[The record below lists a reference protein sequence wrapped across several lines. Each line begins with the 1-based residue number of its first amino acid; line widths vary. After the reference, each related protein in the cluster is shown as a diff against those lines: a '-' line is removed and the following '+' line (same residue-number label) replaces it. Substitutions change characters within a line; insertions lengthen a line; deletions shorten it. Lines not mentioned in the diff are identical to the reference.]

1 MQRVLNLIDHFRI
14 RKLMGSERNSFNS
27 AKHDL
32 KYRLVSFLFWVIL
45 IPLKILDLFG
55 VFTLI
60 DLVRSIVLKTRS
72 LQEVEL
78 VEIEKIF
85 AHSLDY
91 KKIRIR
97 EGSFLAKLGARSV
110 GKKHLAFVLF
120 RTVNFSRKIDQKNAD
135 DMAWLIHELTHVI
148 QFEYIGIQYI
158 VEALRAQNNEG
169 YDYQGEQGLRS
180 IRSICELNLEQQA
193 DVARDFYKR
202 IISGM
207 NVDLYKPFIE
217 DMKKGKV

>member
-1 MQRVLNLIDHFRI
+1 MHRVLNLIDHFRF
-14 RKLMGSERNSFNS
+14 RKLIESERNSFNS

-32 KYRLVSFLFWVIL
+32 KYRLVSFLFWVGL

-55 VFTLI
+55 FFTLF
-60 DLVRSIVLKTRS
+60 DLVRSIVLRTRG
-72 LQEVEL
+72 LKEIEL
-78 VEIEKIF
+78 IEIEKIF
-85 AHSLDY
+85 AHSLDC
-91 KKIRIR
+91 KKIKIR
-97 EGSFLAKLGARSV
+97 EGSFLAKLGARSI

-120 RTVNFSRKIDQKNAD
+120 RTINFSRKIDQENAD

-158 VEALRAQNNEG
+158 VEALRAQKIEG

-202 IISGM
+202 IISGK
-207 NVDLYKPFIE
+207 NVDLYWPFIE
-217 DMKKGKV
+217 DLRKGKV